1 MEENKN
7 FQLHLERCQ
16 IKLCI
21 WFQNHFKRRIYYVN
35 YPFDI
40 FKKLFVFFA
49 VEAKEV
55 GRTRQRKFFEGF
67 GKWKKEFRL

>member
-1 MEENKN
+1 MMNS
-7 FQLHLERCQ
+7 QLHLERCQ
-16 IKLCI
+16 IKLYI

-40 FKKLFVFFA
+40 FKKLFVFLA

-55 GRTRQRKFFEGF
+55 GRTRSSRQRKYFDGF
-67 GKWKKEFRL
+67 GKWKKDFRL